1 MLEHTGVS
9 EPRHARPDPFVLFES
24 YLRVTGVSHLGGD
37 SEGAP
42 ELLGKRL
49 GLLNGS
55 SWIAL
60 WSNFFGRRYLPGVQL
75 VNVGN
80 DAVQLN
86 FMEAH
91 AQGEARP
98 PAANV
103 RAFVRYAR
111 DLVVLGRVD
120 AVLITCST
128 MNRAYR
134 AVQAALAPNG
144 VPVIQIDQP
153 MMEQAARLGGT
164 VLILTTHGPTVSST
178 RSLLEETASRL
189 GQRIAIQ
196 ERSLPEAWDRLARGD
211 VAGHN
216 ECLASA
222 IRDSIKQQAL
232 SSIVLAQLSMSSI
245 LLSYPEP
252 AIEFGVPV
260 LTSGESGF
268 ERVRQVMSQ

>member
-1 MLEHTGVS
+1 MS
-9 EPRHARPDPFVLFES
+9 EARQILLDPFALFES
-24 YLRVTGVSHLGGD
+24 YLRVTGVAHLGRE

-60 WSNFFGRRYLPGVQL
+60 WSNFFGRRYLPGAQL
-75 VNVGN
+75 VNAGN

-91 AQGEARP
+91 ARGEFYP

-103 RAFVRYAR
+103 RAFVRYAK
-111 DLVVLGRVD
+111 DLAVLGRVD
-120 AVLITCST
+120 AILITCST

-134 AVQAALAPNG
+134 AVQAALASKG
-144 VPVIQIDQP
+144 VPVFQIDQP
-153 MMEQAARLGGT
+153 MLEQAARLGGT
-164 VLILTTHGPTVSST
+164 VLILATHGPTVSST

-189 GQRIAIQ
+189 RQKVVIQ

-216 ECLASA
+216 ECLARA
-222 IRDSIKQQAL
+222 IRDSVERQAL
-232 SSIVLAQLSMSSI
+232 SSVVLAQLSMSSI

-252 AIEFGVPV
+252 EIEFGLPV
-260 LTSGESGF
+260 LTSGKSGF
-268 ERVRQVMSQ
+268 EHVRHFLAQ